1 MTQQNSLLERTQKT
15 YTHINVQNVLGFQL
29 LGLIGSMSV
38 SLGHFLEALGILNC
52 SGYDKP
58 PLAKLLLGDSCK
70 IQKTGLVVCMW
81 QTGEDLR

>member
-1 MTQQNSLLERTQKT
+1 MDVTQ
-15 YTHINVQNVLGFQL
+15 QNVLGFQI

-38 SLGHFLEALGILNC
+38 SLGHFLEAPGILNC

-70 IQKTGLVVCMW
+70 IQKTG
-81 QTGEDLR
+81 EDLRSCETLVSGRRPL